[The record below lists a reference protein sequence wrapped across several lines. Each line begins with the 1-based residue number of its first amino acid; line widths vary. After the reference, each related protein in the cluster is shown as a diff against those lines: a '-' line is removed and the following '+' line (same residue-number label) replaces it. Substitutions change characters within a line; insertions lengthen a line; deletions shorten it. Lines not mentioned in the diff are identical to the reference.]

1 MADKIALV
9 TGASSGIGR
18 ATAEL
23 LAQNGYYVFAL
34 ARRMHRLEQIRSNHI
49 EPICLDVTDDAAVR
63 QAVARIISSHG
74 RIDVLVNNA
83 GICQPGA
90 VECVPLETA
99 RRQLE
104 VNLFGYARFMQAVL
118 PHMREQRSGCIVNI
132 VSALSRISVPGFGW
146 YSASKYAI
154 EALTDAVRGEVM
166 EFGIN
171 VVLIAP
177 GLIKTE
183 FVPNQ
188 LRAME
193 RIPHSAAYERL
204 LAGVHNLVAGEP
216 EAPGPEIIAK
226 AVLSAVKVSRP
237 PIRHA
242 LPLDSKLSVMARWL
256 LGGRIFA
263 WAVRLQMKFSRGT
276 SYPSRGL

>member
-34 ARRMHRLEQIRSNHI
+34 ARRMHRLEQIRSSHI
-49 EPICLDVTDDAAVR
+49 EPICLDVTDDTAVR
-63 QAVARIISSHG
+63 QAVTHIISTRG

-83 GICQPGA
+83 GISQPGA
-90 VECVPLETA
+90 VECVPLEIA
-99 RRQLE
+99 QRQIE

-118 PHMREQRSGCIVNI
+118 PHMRERRAGCIVNI
-132 VSALSRISVPGFGW
+132 VSVLSRISVPGFGW

-166 EFGIN
+166 EFGVK

-177 GLIKTE
+177 GVIKTE
-183 FVPNQ
+183 FVPNE

-193 RIPHSAAYERL
+193 RIPHPAAYEKL

-226 AVLSAVKVSRP
+226 AVLDAVKTSNP
-237 PIRHA
+237 PVRHA
-242 LPLDSKLSVMARWL
+242 LPLDSKMSVMARWL

-263 WAVRLQMKFSRGT
+263 WAVRLRMKFSRG
-276 SYPSRGL
+276 

>member
-23 LAQNGYYVFAL
+23 LSQNGYYVFAL
-34 ARRMHRLEQIRSNHI
+34 ARRMYRLEQIRSEHI
-49 EPICLDVTDDAAVR
+49 EPICVDVTDDAAVR
-63 QAVARIISSHG
+63 QAVTHIISTRG

-83 GICQPGA
+83 GISQPGA
-90 VECVPLETA
+90 VECVPLEIA
-99 RRQLE
+99 HRQIE

-118 PHMREQRSGCIVNI
+118 PHMRERRAGCIVNI
-132 VSALSRISVPGFGW
+132 VSVLSRISVPGFGW

-154 EALTDAVRGEVM
+154 EALTDAVRGEVL
-166 EFGIN
+166 EFGIK

-177 GLIKTE
+177 GVIKTE

-193 RIPHSAAYERL
+193 KIPHPVAYEKL

-216 EAPGPEIIAK
+216 QAPGPEIIAK
-226 AVLSAVKVSRP
+226 AVLDAVKASNP
-237 PIRHA
+237 PVRHA
-242 LPLDSKLSVMARWL
+242 LPLDSKMSVMARWL

-263 WAVRLQMKFSRGT
+263 WAVRLQMKFSRGI
-276 SYPSRGL
+276 SHLLR